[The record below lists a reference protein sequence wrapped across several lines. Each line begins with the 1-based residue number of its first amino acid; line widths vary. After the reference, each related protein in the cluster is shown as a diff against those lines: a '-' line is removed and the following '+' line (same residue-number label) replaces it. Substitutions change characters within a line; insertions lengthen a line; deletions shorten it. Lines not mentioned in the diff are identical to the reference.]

1 MIQNKSD
8 GASANSL
15 NKMTGEEEKKKNLDK
30 CSILLKQDTTNTFKV
45 GVDFIFEF
53 MVESYGEINN
63 SNATT

>member
-30 CSILLKQDTTNTFKV
+30 C
-45 GVDFIFEF
+45 
-53 MVESYGEINN
+53 
-63 SNATT
+63 